1 MSPLDGIRASDL
13 DDEAMLDCRDMLLLL
28 PDTRADLVG
37 GLEFEPRKAVRKGE
51 GSGDALD

>member
-1 MSPLDGIRASDL
+1 L